1 MNKLKIVTIVGARP
15 QIIKAAAISRAIIN
29 SFSNQIEE
37 VIVHTGQHYDENM
50 SAVFF
55 DELEIPTEKY
65 NLGVGSQTHSQQT
78 AMMMTELEKVL
89 LIEKPDAVVVY
100 GDTNSTLAASITAS
114 KMFIPI
120 VHIEAGLRSFNKK
133 MPEEINRICCDH
145 VSTLLFA
152 PTNAAIKNLAKENF
166 AINTR
171 PPFTID
177 KPAVFHCGDVMFDN
191 SIYFK
196 GKAERNSTIVNQLGI
211 SKDNFVL
218 VTIHRDSNTDNA
230 ANLTIIFKSILEIA
244 EERQI
249 DFVIP
254 LHPRTRKMMESL
266 LNKSF
271 IKKMEDNKRIK
282 IISPVSFLDMIALE
296 ASCKMIMTDSGG
308 VQKESYFFNKPCII
322 LRNETEWIEL
332 VKQGTAKICGANKT
346 KIKNAFTYY
355 DSKTD
360 LAFPP
365 IFGDGKAAEFICREI
380 VSNIVTAQIHHS

>member
-15 QIIKAAAISRAIIN
+15 QIIKAAAISRAIKN

-365 IFGDGKAAEFICREI
+365 IFGDGKAAEFICKEI

>member
-15 QIIKAAAISRAIIN
+15 QIIKAAAISRAIKN

-50 SAVFF
+50 SVVFF

-365 IFGDGKAAEFICREI
+365 IFGDGKAAEFICKEI

>member
-1 MNKLKIVTIVGARP
+1 VNKLKIVTIVGARP

>member
-1 MNKLKIVTIVGARP
+1 MSKLKVVTIVGARP
-15 QIIKAAAISRAIIN
+15 QIIKAAALSRVIKN

-55 DELEIPTEKY
+55 DELEIPKEKY
-65 NLGVGSQTHSQQT
+65 NLGVGSQTHAQQT
-78 AMMMTELEKVL
+78 AMMITELEKVL
-89 LIEKPDAVVVY
+89 SIEKPHAVVVY
-100 GDTNSTLAASITAS
+100 GDTNSTLAAALTAS
-114 KMFIPI
+114 KMFIPV

-152 PTNAAIKNLAKENF
+152 PTVTAVKNLTKENF
-166 AINTR
+166 AVNAK

-177 KPAVFHCGDVMFDN
+177 NPAVFHCGDVMFDN

-196 GKAERNSTIVNQLGI
+196 EKAESESTIIKQLGI

-218 VTIHRDSNTDNA
+218 VTIHRENNTDNTV
-230 ANLTIIFKSILEIA
+230 NLTNIFKSIVEIA
-244 EERQI
+244 EEREI

-266 LNKSF
+266 FSKSF
-271 IKKMEDNKRIK
+271 FNKINDNKRLK
-282 IISPVSFLDMIALE
+282 IILPIPFLDIIALE
-296 ASCKMIMTDSGG
+296 TNCKLIITDSGG
-308 VQKESYFFNKPCII
+308 VQKESYFFKKPCII

-332 VKQGTAKICGANKT
+332 VRQGTAKICGVNKT
-346 KIKNAFTYY
+346 KIKNAFTFFN
-355 DSKTD
+355 SKTD
-360 LAFPP
+360 LQFPS
-365 IFGDGKAAEFICREI
+365 IFGDGNAAEFICKQI
-380 VSNIVTAQIHHS
+380 VSNIVAPQIHNS

>member
-365 IFGDGKAAEFICREI
+365 IFGDGKAAEFICKEI

>member
-15 QIIKAAAISRAIIN
+15 QIIKAAAISRAIKN

>member
-15 QIIKAAAISRAIIN
+15 QIIKAAAISRAIKN

-50 SAVFF
+50 SALFF

-365 IFGDGKAAEFICREI
+365 IFGDGKAAEFICKEI